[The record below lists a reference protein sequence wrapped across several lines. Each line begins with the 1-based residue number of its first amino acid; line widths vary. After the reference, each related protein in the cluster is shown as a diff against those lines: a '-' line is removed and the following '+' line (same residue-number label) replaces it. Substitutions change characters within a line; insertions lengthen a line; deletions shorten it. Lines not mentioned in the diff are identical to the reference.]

1 MSELDVGEE
10 LDDHFNLILPLPY
23 KLAAVIVL
31 GIWLWGVNLH
41 VLHHLHRIDVPALI
55 RYKPRS
61 DPPYLTVYRFAIA
74 LSAPVAASLVL
85 YKTTNNTFLLPNLT
99 LILFLALF
107 IVPQRF
113 LYPKSIWPL
122 TGRQRFLSTL
132 RRISIGGLARTEDGK
147 FGDIL
152 LADALTSYARPLSEL
167 YIALS
172 MIWGKQSA
180 TGRVVSRSRQ

>member
-10 LDDHFNLILPLPY
+10 LEDHFNLILPLPY
-23 KLAAVIVL
+23 KLAVVIVL

-61 DPPYLTVYRFAIA
+61 DPPYLTVYRFATA
-74 LSAPVAASLVL
+74 LSAPVVASLVL
-85 YKTTNNTFLLPNLT
+85 YKTTNNTYLLPNIT

-113 LYPKSIWPL
+113 LYPNSIWPL
-122 TGRQRFLSTL
+122 TGRARFLSTL

-167 YIALS
+167 YIAAS
-172 MIWGKQSA
+172 MIWGQQSA
-180 TGRVVSRSRQ
+180 TGRVVSHQ